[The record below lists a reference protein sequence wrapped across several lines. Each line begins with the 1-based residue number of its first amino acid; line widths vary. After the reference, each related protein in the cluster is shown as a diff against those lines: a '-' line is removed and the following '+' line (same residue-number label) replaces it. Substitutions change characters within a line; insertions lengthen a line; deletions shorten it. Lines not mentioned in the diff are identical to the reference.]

1 MPESFTEDDAVL
13 GRVIYQYNRFVNPG
27 LARLLAFAGYG
38 VEQRAE
44 GCYLYDH
51 TGRKFLDCLGGYGM
65 FGLGHRHPRLIA
77 AAKQALDEQPMPSKV
92 FFSAHVG
99 ALAEKLAEITP
110 GDLQFSFFCNSGT
123 EAVEGAVKAARAAS
137 GRHGIISTHGGYH
150 GKSFGSLS
158 LTGREKFQKPFE
170 PLLSGVKFVQF
181 GDAAAVEKAV
191 DGSIGAV
198 IVEPIQGESG
208 IHVPPEG
215 YLREI
220 RKICDERGI
229 VFILDEVQTGFAR
242 TGDMFAM
249 NHEQVVPD
257 IATFAKGLSG
267 GIVPIG
273 AFMGTPKVWDALF
286 GENPVVHTS
295 TFGGG
300 PLACRVALAAI
311 EVIEEER
318 LCENSSARGEQML
331 KGLQQVKNRFPE
343 LLSAVRGRGLM
354 IGAEFAIDD
363 AAELCIAQMV
373 KRDVVAAYTLNN
385 PRVIRF
391 EPPLTINHAQV
402 DEAVNVF
409 GEAVAETAELVAAVN
424 A

>member
-1 MPESFTEDDAVL
+1 V
-13 GRVIYQYNRFVNPG
+13 
-27 LARLLAFAGYG
+27 
-38 VEQRAE
+38 
-44 GCYLYDH
+44 
-51 TGRKFLDCLGGYGM
+51 
-65 FGLGHRHPRLIA
+65 GHRHPRLIA

-110 GDLQFSFFCNSGT
+110 GDLQFSFYCNSGT

-181 GDAAAVEKAV
+181 GDAAAVEEAI
-191 DGSIGAV
+191 DDSIGAV

-208 IHVPPEG
+208 IHVPPDG
-215 YLREI
+215 YLRDI

-229 VFILDEVQTGFAR
+229 VFILDEVQTGFGR
-242 TGDMFAM
+242 TGEMFAM

-311 EVIEEER
+311 EVIEEEH
-318 LCENSSARGEQML
+318 LCENSRERGEQML
-331 KGLQQVKNRFPE
+331 NGLEQVKNQFPE

-391 EPPLTINHAQV
+391 EPPLTINPVEV
-402 DEAVNVF
+402 DRAVDVF